1 MESAPDKLR
10 VLGLVSP
17 ELCLW
22 EAFDPL
28 RFTIGVDR
36 TSVGE
41 DQFSP
46 SFDLH
51 QNFRFWDHYS
61 FVRGIVFACLQN

>member
-1 MESAPDKLR
+1 MINFPQRNWTDYGGEVR
-10 VLGLVSP
+10 
-17 ELCLW
+17 
-22 EAFDPL
+22 
-28 RFTIGVDR
+28 VDR

-51 QNFRFWDHYS
+51 QNFRFWNHYS
-61 FVRGIVFACLQN
+61 FVRGIVFCMPTELIKVVRR